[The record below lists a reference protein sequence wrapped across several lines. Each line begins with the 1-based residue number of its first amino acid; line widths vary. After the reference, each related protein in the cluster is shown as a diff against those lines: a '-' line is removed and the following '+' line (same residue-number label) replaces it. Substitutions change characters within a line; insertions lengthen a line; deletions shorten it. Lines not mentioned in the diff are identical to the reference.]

1 MRKIILAS
9 SSIHRKKLLKQIK
22 LNFIAISPDIDES
35 RNKNES
41 VNKFVKRLSIEKAMK
56 IAVLRKNSIVIG
68 SDEIAVVDDKIL
80 GKPLT
85 RNNARKQLNLISG
98 KKVIFKTGICVIDTN
113 TMKKLS
119 SVVNYSIKM
128 RKISKNTINNYID
141 KEDMLNCAASI
152 RIEGLAISL
161 IEKATGEDPTSVIG
175 LPLITLITY
184 LKKLGYK
191 S

>member
-1 MRKIILAS
+1 
-9 SSIHRKKLLKQIK
+9 
-22 LNFIAISPDIDES
+22 
-35 RNKNES
+35 
-41 VNKFVKRLSIEKAMK
+41 
-56 IAVLRKNSIVIG
+56 
-68 SDEIAVVDDKIL
+68 
-80 GKPLT
+80 
-85 RNNARKQLNLISG
+85 
-98 KKVIFKTGICVIDTN
+98 
-113 TMKKLS
+113 MKKLS

-175 LPLITLITY
+175 LPLIRLITY